1 MKRLIAILLCAVSTA
16 WSSTE
21 YLRPTA
27 DANQT
32 VASVCGVSGYSDIA
46 STSMSAVYSGKSGV
60 GPTGSSAVLSLSA
73 GTTDRFTSRTFS
85 GFPNSSYTYTASPI
99 LYVNAGCATVS
110 AAACSV
116 YYSVNSGS
124 SWTQLYYA
132 NTTTS
137 QTTYTATLST
147 LTGPTLSSLQ
157 VVACASVLTATATVS
172 DTQYDIWTAGTYTGS
187 TSHAQPWLLSEL
199 DEKIWRWH
207 DARREH
213 LAQSPP
219 Y

>member
-27 DANQT
+27 DANQA
-32 VASVCGVSGYSDIA
+32 VASVCGLGGYSDIA

-85 GFPNSSYTYTASPI
+85 GFPNSSHTYTASPI
-99 LYVNAGCATVS
+99 LYVSAACATFS
-110 AAACSV
+110 TAACIV

-124 SWTQLYYA
+124 SWTQLYRRNYYDIA
-132 NTTTS
+132 DNLHGNSFNADRTDFI
-137 QTTYTATLST
+137 
-147 LTGPTLSSLQ
+147 
-157 VVACASVLTATATVS
+157 VVAGCGMCRSGHS
-172 DTQYDIWTAGTYTGS
+172 NGDSIQHSI
-187 TSHAQPWLLSEL
+187 
-199 DEKIWRWH
+199 
-207 DARREH
+207 
-213 LAQSPP
+213 
-219 Y
+219 

>member
-27 DANQT
+27 DANQA
-32 VASVCGVSGYSDIA
+32 VSSVCGLSSYSDTA

-60 GPTGSSAVLSLSA
+60 GPTGSSAVLSLSTGA
-73 GTTDRFTSRTFS
+73 TDRFTSRTFS

-99 LYVNAGCATVS
+99 LYVSAGCATAS
-110 AAACSV
+110 TAACRV

-124 SWTQLYYA
+124 SWTQLYSVT
-132 NTTTS
+132 TTTS

-157 VVACASVLTATATVS
+157 VVVCAGVATTTATAS
-172 DTQYDIWTAGTYTGS
+172 NTQYDIWTAGTYTRS
-187 TSHAQPWLLSEL
+187 TSHAHPWLLSEL
-199 DEKIWRWH
+199 DEQIWRWH
-207 DARREH
+207 DGTVRNG
-213 LAQSPP
+213 
-219 Y
+219 